1 MPTTPIRES
10 FLIAADAAARLLADP
25 AVAANWDQ
33 LSALAQFRVSGLA
46 GHLASQIRYVSAFLA
61 DPAPD
66 GPASTLDAHYAQADW
81 IGAAL
86 DDEANVSTRDNG
98 EAAAVDGPVVLAAEV
113 AGMAS
118 ELAVALPT
126 ASVDRRVRLTW
137 ADRLLGLDDF
147 LLTRMM
153 EIVVHSD
160 DLAVSVG
167 IATPEFPRAVMEPV
181 VGLLATISIQRNGA
195 LPLLRALS
203 RQERAPES
211 VAAF

>member
-1 MPTTPIRES
+1 MPTSPIREA
-10 FLIAADAAARLLADP
+10 FLTAADRAARLLADA
-25 AVAANWDQ
+25 AVDAHWVE
-33 LSALAQFRVSGLA
+33 LSALEEFRVAGLA
-46 GHLASQIRYVSAFLA
+46 GHLAAQIRYVRDFLA
-61 DPAPD
+61 APAPE
-66 GPASTLDAHYAQADW
+66 GTTSSLDEHYARADW

-98 EAAAVDGPVVLAAEV
+98 EDAAADGPTVLATETSV
-113 AGMAS
+113 RVR
-118 ELAVALPT
+118 ELAELLP
-126 ASVDRRVRLTW
+126 AEPADRRVRLAW
-137 ADRLLGLDDF
+137 ADRLLSLDDF

-167 IATPEFPRAVMEPV
+167 VPTPAFPPSVTEPV
-181 VGLLATISIQRNGA
+181 IGLLASISVQRHGP

-203 RQERAPES
+203 RRERAPES